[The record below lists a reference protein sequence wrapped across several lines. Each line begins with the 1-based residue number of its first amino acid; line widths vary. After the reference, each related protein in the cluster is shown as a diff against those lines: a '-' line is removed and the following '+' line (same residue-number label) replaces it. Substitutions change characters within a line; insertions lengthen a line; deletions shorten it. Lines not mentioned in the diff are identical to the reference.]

1 MMSWID
7 TAKLSMGSRIKRNSE
22 HFSSFYHV
30 ILGLTKFDVK
40 LPRLNFSHLHKWDTS
55 IRTNMAW
62 LSHSLEW
69 NIRTDW

>member
-1 MMSWID
+1 PGGN
-7 TAKLSMGSRIKRNSE
+7 LSGQPGGKFTE
-22 HFSSFYHV
+22 FFQ
-30 ILGLTKFDVK
+30 LTKFDVK

-69 NIRTDW
+69 NIRTD